1 MPSHDIKNQIANSKY
16 AASYGFQIAG
26 DNGVWLCYLTRSNS
40 EMVNN
45 TGDNFGENSMNYI
58 GK

>member
-1 MPSHDIKNQIANSKY
+1 MASHNIKIKIANSKY
-16 AASYGFQIAG
+16 AASYGFQIAA
-26 DNGVWLCYLTRSNS
+26 DNGVWLCYLVKSNS

-45 TGDNFGENSMNYI
+45 FGDNFRENSMSYI